1 MHDAK
6 WGLLVDVDRGRSRV
20 EHRFV
25 FKATHRLGHAWLR
38 SVRTSTN
45 RGEGTA
51 RDSKYK
57 CQQPFC
63 TNLLVF
69 EWANLKGRGTGHRK
83 TIRKGRCIPC
93 PHSQH
98 AALDNYRKTCMTLN
112 GDYSSMSI
120 EVEVAS
126 SIDLFLRQRIGSVMH
141 G

>member
-6 WGLLVDVDRGRSRV
+6 WGLLVDVDRGRSRD

-57 CQQPFC
+57 CQQPKQQIAIRNLSSLHIEAMHEATPTVHHNGRWADEVSRYPRPLLGAHGHTGIRGGTPS
-63 TNLLVF
+63 TNGGISG
-69 EWANLKGRGTGHRK
+69 AGTR
-83 TIRKGRCIPC
+83 R
-93 PHSQH
+93 
-98 AALDNYRKTCMTLN
+98 
-112 GDYSSMSI
+112 
-120 EVEVAS
+120 
-126 SIDLFLRQRIGSVMH
+126 
-141 G
+141 